1 MIEDNKKLQITATT
15 AVAAAWGFNYYL
27 KYYCNST
34 VNWSG
39 KNLALFEKKELP
51 IVHNKIKITAKD

>member
-1 MIEDNKKLQITATT
+1 MIENNKKLQITANTG
-15 AVAAAWGFNYYL
+15 VAAAWGFNYYL

-39 KNLALFEKKELP
+39 KNINLVPNELP
-51 IVHNKIKITAKD
+51 TVTKPIQISARD